1 MLDGLFQK
9 VNRMKKNGFLL
20 LALMS
25 GLFLLSACT
34 EGQKKEAAP
43 AKKDIYLQ
51 LYSLRED
58 IKADYAATIAKAA
71 EMGYTGVEAA
81 GYNDGT
87 FYGMSPAEFKK
98 SIEDAGMEVLS
109 SHAGKPLADPAAD
122 TNWEET
128 WAWWDSAIQAHKE
141 AGMKYL
147 VVAWIPTPKTL
158 ADLQAYCDYF
168 NQIGEKCNAAGIKFG
183 YHNHKFEFT
192 EVEGELMYDY
202 MLNNTDP
209 AKVFFQMDVYWVGEG
224 GKNPVDYFN
233 NYPGRFE
240 LLHIKDELELGKSGK
255 VDFEGIFNNVEKSGA
270 RYMIV
275 EVERYT
281 GTPVEGVQESY
292 DYLNNAAFVKES
304 YAN

>member
-1 MLDGLFQK
+1 
-9 VNRMKKNGFLL
+9 MKKNGFLL